1 MLQIVFFFWLITQLL
16 DSGFSGRPAAASRR
30 VEMFH
35 ANTDQDSKERI
46 KEQFVK
52 PDGYI
57 EVLICTGAFGMGVNI
72 PNVDMVIHWGLP
84 SSSLQL
90 WQEVGRCARD

>member
-1 MLQIVFFFWLITQLL
+1 MTQLL

-35 ANTDQDSKERI
+35 TNTGQDSRERI
-46 KEQFVK
+46 KEQFIK

-84 SSSLQL
+84 SSLQY